1 MDENKLTQDAEELSQ
16 SYMNK
21 IQQGAATVGR
31 NTLRIGKK
39 ALKGVTKNAIKLATN
54 FMAALAK
61 LLLAALPYVLV
72 VIFIIFFIAI
82 IYNWQLDERG
92 SSGQLSQDPSNENVV
107 EVVDGIQTA
116 VALTEPQAIIDAY
129 YKYMACNSH
138 QKVYVDSNGNEIW
151 LKFSDTDDTSDFS
164 GLIDIYQK
172 ENYFY
177 LSSYFIKMADELLH
191 NNEFY
196 YPEQIIKPVY
206 AKMLPLE
213 TPDPSNPNKKYITA
227 LPLVDDGSSNAKALH
242 NSSQA
247 YAIADSLAASND
259 EPIKRDKLSSDA
271 TLDMLSHSS
280 AYKKQTHY
288 VTDDAGNNLSA
299 EVYKP
304 DSSGVKENGIWDY
317 GFGSVLQYEAMTKDK
332 YINCTFNSFTIHT
345 HELYPY
351 TDADGEEQT
360 GVRCHGADGDYV
372 ITISAGDTADSLSGK
387 ISAYE
392 SDTRTVAKSPSYEE
406 LSKMVN
412 TEANKHLEM
421 LIQPEDKKLSE
432 RHFNNLTLNEA
443 FGNSSNTTGL
453 YPLKI
458 PVISSAATFSGNIRY
473 EYENEAIS
481 QELQSVESSLS
492 FNNALRDDCTTLV
505 YSFGTT
511 AAAGTGVAD
520 ISPGG
525 DDCLAGNLT
534 CVRSGTVWDVHP
546 SSSPKEISVPVG
558 FQYIEDYCSHYKT
571 YVPNTVRADMDF
583 QKRVN
588 EEIASYNSTMDYNKD
603 GKITNMDFLLG
614 LGLMRPYSGD
624 VLTATNGGSGSIE
637 LSSDDTALMAQ
648 VNCSN
653 DSNGELLLLAKAIA
667 SEAGPNKLDELMCG
681 AVMLNRVNDS
691 RFPNT
696 LVGVLS
702 AGNGSQYASW
712 PNKIRD
718 AMPTESEMASAK
730 QVLNGEFS
738 IPSNIVFQ
746 KADFLTPEG
755 TTYMMVVNGPGY
767 YTHVY
772 QISKYDNAIAQTDR
786 FGRVALTES
795 QARNLAETL
804 YQADVTAGISPEL
817 GYLGIAH
824 GSGSVSSSGYTDKN
838 GQKLYAVTGFDI
850 MTAITNM
857 HQYQE
862 NVDNGNDTGLLG
874 WFVNI
879 GKSISN
885 TIKDFQG
892 YIKSV
897 FGSSWNNATPDYYL
911 MYNYNVPL
919 SSMRDTVFQAITFNE
934 QTTYSDAADSIDP
947 DALMFIFVGKEASI
961 GFGTN
966 GLGGGWVPG
975 TGSVFEDFSS
985 PTMNYY
991 QSTSSWSET
1000 SGSVTLAVPE
1010 GTLVQAVSN
1019 GKITDITGDDNYT
1032 VTITTKSGDKNI
1044 IVKYSNLASVSVSKN
1059 QNVGKNDKIGTVGDG
1074 GMILSVIVDGQ
1085 NVNPLDYFYQPVYS
1099 SGAAFADILT
1109 NGYIDESKRAALE
1122 AAINSANNNITGVL
1136 DKWHTSPIN
1145 TKSVGE
1151 CTWWAYGRGWQ
1162 YCEANGTMPAGG
1174 FANSYG
1180 NGGDYYDRVQQAGH
1194 FAVGQTARAGSW
1206 VVWTR
1211 VTPDSRGQ
1219 YYGHVAFVE
1228 AVDKDGSIWIS
1239 ESARSIWDSHDGTGI
1254 ALRKIAAPY
1263 NYGSG
1268 GGFKF
1273 KGFVYLDSPL

>member
-1 MDENKLTQDAEELSQ
+1 MENEKLSNDAEELAQ
-16 SYMNK
+16 SYTNK
-21 IQQGAATVGR
+21 LQQGAAKFGQTALKFG
-31 NTLRIGKK
+31 GK
-39 ALKGVTKNAIKLATN
+39 ALKGGIKSA
-54 FMAALAK
+54 AK
-61 LLLAALPYVLV
+61 LSVHFITSLVNILLAVLPFVLLAA
-72 VIFIIFFIAI
+72 FIIFFVAI
-82 IYNWQLDERG
+82 VYNWQLDERG
-92 SSGQLSQDPSNENVV
+92 SSGQLSQDPNYENVI
-107 EVVDGIQTA
+107 EVVNGVQTA
-116 VALTEPQAIIDAY
+116 VALSEPQAIIDAY

-138 QKVYVDSNGNEIW
+138 QKVYIDKNGNEVW
-151 LKFSDTDDTSDFS
+151 LQFSNTEQTSDFS
-164 GLIDIYQK
+164 GLVDLYQK

-191 NNEFY
+191 NGEFY

-206 AKMLPLE
+206 SKMLPLE
-213 TPDPSNPNKKYITA
+213 NPDPDNPWKKYITA
-227 LPLVDDGSSNAKALH
+227 LPLVDDGSDNAKALY
-242 NSSQA
+242 NNTQA
-247 YAIADSLAASND
+247 YAVADSIITSDDDNA
-259 EPIKRDKLSSDA
+259 IKRDKLSSNA
-271 TLDMLSHSS
+271 TLDMLSKSKTF
-280 AYKKQTHY
+280 KKQIYTT
-288 VTDDAGNNLSA
+288 TDDSGNSISA
-299 EVYKP
+299 EVFKP
-304 DSSGVKENGIWDY
+304 DSSGAMEDGVWDY

-332 YINCTFNSFTIHT
+332 YIDCTFNSFTIHT

-351 TDADGEEQT
+351 TDEEGEEQT
-360 GVRCHGADGDYV
+360 GERCNGAAGDYT
-372 ITISAGDTADSLSGK
+372 ITISSSDTLESLRAK

-392 SDTRTVAKSPSYEE
+392 NSSRTVAKSPSNEE

-412 TEANKHLEM
+412 REANKHLEM

-432 RHFNNLTLNEA
+432 RHFDNATLNEA
-443 FGNSSNTTGL
+443 FGNSGNDTGL

-473 EYENEAIS
+473 EYVNEAIG
-481 QELQSVESSLS
+481 QELQSVESNLS
-492 FNNALRDDCTTLV
+492 FNQALRDDCTTLV
-505 YSFGTT
+505 YSFGVT
-511 AAAGTGVAD
+511 AVAQAGTAD

-525 DDCLAGNLT
+525 EDCLSGNLT
-534 CVRSGTVWDVHP
+534 CVRAGKVWDVHP
-546 SSSPKEISVPVG
+546 SSSPEEISVPTG
-558 FQYIEDYCSHYKT
+558 FQYIEDYCSHYKIF
-571 YVPNTVRADMDF
+571 VPNTVRADDSF

-588 EEIASYNSTMDYNKD
+588 EEIASYNSSMDYNKD

-614 LGLMRPYSGD
+614 LGLMRPYAGGTLSA
-624 VLTATNGGSGSIE
+624 VSGGSGSIA
-637 LSSDDTALMAQ
+637 LSSDETSLMAQ

-653 DSNGELLLLAKAIA
+653 DADGELLLLAKAIA
-667 SEAGPNKLDELMCG
+667 TEAGPNKLDELMVG
-681 AVMLNRVNDS
+681 SVILNRVYDS

-696 LVGVLS
+696 VVGVLS

-718 AMPTESEMASAK
+718 AVPSASELESAR
-730 QVLNGEFS
+730 QVLSGEFA
-738 IPSNIVFQ
+738 IPANIVFQ

-755 TTYMMVVNGPGY
+755 TTYMTVVNGAGY

-772 QISKYDNAIAQTDR
+772 QISKYDNAVAQTDR
-786 FGRVALTES
+786 FGRVALTET

-804 YQADVTAGISPEL
+804 YQTDVAAGISTSL
-817 GYLGIAH
+817 
-824 GSGSVSSSGYTDKN
+824 VSSGIEVGTGMASANNYTEKN

-850 MTAITNM
+850 LTAITNM

-862 NVDNGNDTGLLG
+862 NVDSGNDTGLLG

-879 GKSISN
+879 GKSISS
-885 TIKDFQG
+885 TIKDFND

-897 FGSSWNNATPDYYL
+897 FGNTWSSVNPDYYL

-934 QTTYSDAADSIDP
+934 QSTYSEAADAIDP
-947 DALMFIFVGKEASI
+947 DELMFIFVGKEACI
-961 GFGTN
+961 GSGTN

-975 TGSVFEDFSS
+975 TGSVFEGFSS
-985 PTMNYY
+985 PTTSYY
-991 QSTSSWSET
+991 QATSSWSEIN
-1000 SGSVTLAVPE
+1000 GSATLAVPE
-1010 GTLVQAVSN
+1010 GTLVQAVSD
-1019 GKITDITGDDNYT
+1019 GKITNVTGNT
-1032 VTITTKSGDKNI
+1032 VLMTTTSGDKNI
-1044 IVKYSNLASVSVSKN
+1044 TIKYGNLSDISVVVN
-1059 QNVGKNDKIGTVGDG
+1059 QTVNKNDKIGSVADG
-1074 GMILSVIVDGQ
+1074 GMILSVYIDGE

-1109 NGYIDESKRAALE
+1109 NGYIDEAKRAALE
-1122 AAINSANNNITGVL
+1122 NAINTANNNISGIV
-1136 DKWHTSPIN
+1136 DKWHMSPIN

-1162 YCEANGTMPAGG
+1162 YCEANGTFPAGG

-1206 VVWTR
+1206 VVWSR

-1239 ESARSIWDSHDGTGI
+1239 ETARSIWDSHDGTGI